1 MLAVL
6 LDPAN
11 TAAGSWGWFRT
22 RGSGKLLPMW
32 PARSRKT
39 RREGVLKEY
48 LQRRARTSDRPD
60 DQWKLALWCDE
71 HGMKEQA
78 KVHLYQVLKRDPRR
92 EAAWQRLGF
101 KKIGGR
107 WVKPEWLAIE
117 KAELEAQSRA
127 SKFWKPRLEHWRKQ
141 LGSRDKTRRAEADQ
155 ALGQITDPRAVPTI
169 WNIFARGDEANQQT
183 AVGLLGQIDAP
194 CSSRAGPSW
203 SVQPLGEDSPDVHRD
218 PPPPRSPR
226 ICGHSGRDDS

>member
-1 MLAVL
+1 MKLALWCEAHGLSAERTKHLMLAVL

-11 TAAGSWGWFRT
+11 TAA
-22 RGSGKLLPMW
+22 RGLMGLVSYQGKWQAPADVAREVQED
-32 PARSRKT
+32 PARKAL
-39 RREGVLKEY
+39 LKEY

-78 KVHLYQVLKRDPRR
+78 KAHLYQVLKRDPRR

-127 SKFWKPRLEHWRKQ
+127 SSSGNPASSTGGSNWALATRPGEPKRTRRWARSPIPARSHDLEHLR
-141 LGSRDKTRRAEADQ
+141 
-155 ALGQITDPRAVPTI
+155 P
-169 WNIFARGDEANQQT
+169 
-183 AVGLLGQIDAP
+183 
-194 CSSRAGPSW
+194 
-203 SVQPLGEDSPDVHRD
+203 
-218 PPPPRSPR
+218 
-226 ICGHSGRDDS
+226 GR